1 MVEKLISFTFP
12 YFLSFISGVFR
23 TFISEYHVMGM
34 MQPEPQPCR
43 KKRHRVLFAHHRD
56 TKLLSLVC
64 STVSFCLGG
73 KFLLLQ
79 EKAEHHYFPLCA

>member
-12 YFLSFISGVFR
+12 YFLFFISGVFR

-43 KKRHRVLFAHHRD
+43 KKRQGSLCSPQGHKITFIGLLYCVLLFGRKIPPFAR
-56 TKLLSLVC
+56 KS
-64 STVSFCLGG
+64 
-73 KFLLLQ
+73 
-79 EKAEHHYFPLCA
+79 